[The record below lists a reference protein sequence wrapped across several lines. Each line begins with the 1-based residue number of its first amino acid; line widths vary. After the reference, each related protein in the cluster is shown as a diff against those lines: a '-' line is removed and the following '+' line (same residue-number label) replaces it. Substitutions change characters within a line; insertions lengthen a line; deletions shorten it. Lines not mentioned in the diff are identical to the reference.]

1 MVDHVTSM
9 GGVRMDPSD
18 IELLSLGVILP
29 SLGTR
34 SLREWTRAL
43 GAGSAPPPT
52 IFTSITEQ
60 LTTTSIDDILE
71 KPQRGGAWHLGWGA
85 DPLGGG
91 LWSAP
96 IYDPIGCD
104 Q

>member
-43 GAGSAPPPT
+43 GAGTPPPPPT
-52 IFTSITEQ
+52 IIHQHHGAAHNHIDRGYITKAPE
-60 LTTTSIDDILE
+60 
-71 KPQRGGAWHLGWGA
+71 
-85 DPLGGG
+85 GGG
-91 LWSAP
+91 MASGL
-96 IYDPIGCD
+96 GC
-104 Q
+104 